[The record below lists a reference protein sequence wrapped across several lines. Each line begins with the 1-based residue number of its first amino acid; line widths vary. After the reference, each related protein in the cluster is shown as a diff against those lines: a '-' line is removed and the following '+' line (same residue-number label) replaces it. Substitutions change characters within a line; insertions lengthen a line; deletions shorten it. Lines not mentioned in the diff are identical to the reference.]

1 MPLYRTYKKKDL
13 IVGVWKVDETVEQLC
28 AMFHQ
33 FSIYEADF
41 QRFTSDKRKLEWL
54 AVRVLLKT
62 LCGEEK
68 EIAYRSSGKPYLV
81 DGSAYISFSHTN
93 GYVAVA
99 LHPSVAVGVD
109 IEQYGNRVQRVAS
122 RFVRDDEWPSIVA
135 GDEIYALLLH
145 WSAKETMFK
154 LMDDVAVDF
163 IKHLQIFPFEPK
175 ETGTF
180 NACEYRSEK
189 KQKFQIHY
197 DTHTDYV
204 LTFACSELIGD
215 NAIRFS

>member
-1 MPLYRTYKKKDL
+1 MPLYRTYKKDDL
-13 IVGVWKVDETVEQLC
+13 TVGVWKVDETVEQLC

-33 FSIYEADF
+33 FSIYEKGF
-41 QRFTSDKRKLEWL
+41 QRFSSDKRKLEWL

-68 EIAYRSSGKPYLV
+68 EVAYHPSGKPYLV

-99 LHPSVAVGVD
+99 LHPLVEVGVD

-122 RFVRDDEWPSIVA
+122 RFIRDDEWVSIAA

-163 IKHLQIFPFEPK
+163 INHLQIFPFEPK
-175 ETGTF
+175 QTGVF
-180 NACEYRSEK
+180 YACEYRSEK
-189 KQKFQIHY
+189 KQKFHIHY

-204 LTFACSELIGD
+204 LTFACAEEG
-215 NAIRFS
+215 